1 MGMGLSVIWG
11 ACYNIML
18 SCICIRMGEFEGK
31 EGESMDRG
39 QWNTQMPQGNWNPQG
54 MPQGGQAG
62 SWTQMQGQM
71 GPGQMMQQGP
81 MGQWNTQ
88 MPQDR
93 WAMPQNGQAGSW
105 TQMQGQMGA
114 GPAMNQGT
122 MGGWNA
128 QAPQGQPMS
137 QTQQMWQM
145 PGQMGA
151 TGQMNAGQPMTG
163 QMGSEQ
169 AGQQTNFP
177 VTPSQQLQPPPAPK
191 REETGKKKLNLFEIM
206 LIVAVIGFAVW
217 YVVTSLTPQKSP
229 FATITSG
236 TLGSRYHGDCLII
249 REEMPF
255 NAEGVTK
262 IEYNSDEGSQVYR
275 GNLICNVY
283 SSGFSTKELTSL
295 QDYRDLIKE
304 YQLKLLNSE
313 SATDQEMNRF
323 NSDALGKARDIRRMI
338 AGTRGNMANLE
349 REVSAAIAARQNYLK
364 KKYADDQR
372 MTRLLDDEKS
382 QMQRIS
388 SWTKPYAAMTNG
400 IVSFYSDG
408 YEYGL
413 TTSNFT
419 QFSIPEVRKM
429 MNGTK
434 PELSTVDKGKTTIY
448 RMINDG
454 KWYVLMLI
462 RDATWTPVEGQ
473 TYSLKLESFRDTEV
487 EATVMS
493 FTRTGNELLIRMS
506 VQSSVH
512 PVLYIRTCEA
522 ELGDSMA
529 TLMVPQEAIYVQDNM
544 PGVVIVDGQYQTFIP
559 VNVIEKRD
567 GYVYVRGIQQGVL
580 FEGQTVRLF

>member
-1 MGMGLSVIWG
+1 
-11 ACYNIML
+11 
-18 SCICIRMGEFEGK
+18 
-31 EGESMDRG
+31 MDQG
-39 QWNTQMPQGNWNPQG
+39 QWNTQG
-54 MPQGGQAG
+54 PQGGWNPLGSPQGTQAG

-71 GPGQMMQQGP
+71 GPGQMMPQGP
-81 MGQWNTQ
+81 MGSWNTQ
-88 MPQDR
+88 MPQG
-93 WAMPQNGQAGSW
+93 GQAGAW

-114 GPAMNQGT
+114 GQMMQQGPMGSWNAQMAQGQPMPGT
-122 MGGWNA
+122 MG
-128 QAPQGQPMS
+128 PGQPMS
-137 QTQQMWQM
+137 QTQQMRQM
-145 PGQMGA
+145 NGQMGPEQ
-151 TGQMNAGQPMTG
+151 QM
-163 QMGSEQ
+163 EL
-169 AGQQTNFP
+169 P
-177 VTPSQQLQPPPAPK
+177 VTPSQQLQTPPPPAQQ
-191 REETGKKKLNLFEIM
+191 ETGKKKLNMFEIM
-206 LIVAVIGFAVW
+206 LIVAVLGFAVW
-217 YVVTSLTPQKSP
+217 YVVTSLTPQSSP
-229 FATITSG
+229 YATITSG

-249 REEMPF
+249 REETPY

-262 IEYNSDEGSQVYR
+262 IDYAADEGSLVYR
-275 GNLICNVY
+275 GNKICEVY

-295 QDYRDLIKE
+295 QDYRDLIKD

-313 SATDQEMNRF
+313 STVDNDMDGYN
-323 NSDALGKARDIRRMI
+323 NDAVGMAREVRRMI
-338 AGTRGNMANLE
+338 AGKRGNMANLE
-349 REVSAAIAARQNYLK
+349 TSVSAAIAARQNYLK
-364 KKYADDQR
+364 RKYADDQR

-382 QMQRIS
+382 QLQRIH

-419 QFSIPEVRKM
+419 TFSIPEVRKM

-462 RDATWTPVEGQ
+462 KDATWTPVEGQ

-487 EATVMS
+487 DATVVS
-493 FTRTGNELLIRMS
+493 FTRTGSELLIRMS
-506 VQSSVH
+506 VQSSVQ

-529 TLMVPQEAIYVQDNM
+529 TLMVPQQAIYTQDNM

-559 VNVIEKRD
+559 VNIIDKRD

-580 FEGQTVRLF
+580 FEGQTVRMF